1 MLNRTLR
8 ERLLV
13 RPAGRISTPVPLAS
27 TMAAKAR
34 TLAPTVYCPSTN
46 VERCLRES
54 QYRRDAR

>member
-13 RPAGRISTPVPLAS
+13 RPAGRVSTPPPS
-27 TMAAKAR
+27 TSAMAAKAR

-54 QYRRDAR
+54 HHGRDA

>member
-13 RPAGRISTPVPLAS
+13 RPEGRVSTAPPSAA

-54 QYRRDAR
+54 QHGRDA